1 MRIIFGLTSKKSYM
15 NLPLNIARRYIFGK
29 KNTNAI
35 NIITGIA
42 VFGLTVGTAAM
53 VLVLSVF
60 NGFEDLISG
69 MYSDLNPDILVT
81 PKKGKTFELETAKLE
96 ALEALPEVQVIA
108 RTVEEKAVFDGRG
121 NQQTIGILK
130 GVDNNFQIVTQLDSS
145 VREGRY
151 LFQNGDREM
160 AVLGYGMRN
169 NLNVDVTN
177 PLSFINVYTVKK
189 KQVGPFEQP
198 FRKRILYPAG
208 TFYVEPEFNNNY
220 ILSSLDFAQR
230 LLQLGDQIG
239 ALEIQL
245 STGTSP
251 AQGVRAVK
259 TVLGEEEFRVQDR
272 YAQNE
277 SFLKLMQ
284 VEKWM
289 SFAIVS
295 LMLLLVA
302 FNLIGA
308 LWMIVLEKRKD
319 IAILK
324 SMGATDELVR
334 NIFLNQGL
342 LLSLMGILFGFLL
355 ALLIFFVQK
364 QFQIIGIPGSF
375 AINAYPISLRVFDFL
390 AVALTVAAIG
400 FVASIMPARRAKK
413 VPALIQEE

>member
-1 MRIIFGLTSKKSYM
+1 M

-81 PKKGKTFELETAKLE
+81 PIKGKTFELATAKLDE
-96 ALEALPEVQVIA
+96 IQALPEVAIVS

-130 GVDNNFQIVTQLDSS
+130 GVDDNFQIVTQLDSS

-151 LFQNGDREM
+151 LFQDGDREM

-220 ILSSLDFAQR
+220 ILSSLDFAQG
-230 LLQLGDQIG
+230 LLQLGDQVG

-245 STGTSP
+245 SPQTTA
-251 AQGVRAVK
+251 AQGVKAVRN
-259 TVLGEEEFRVQDR
+259 VLGEDFRIQDR

-324 SMGATDELVR
+324 SMGATDQLAR

-342 LLSLMGILFGFLL
+342 LLSIMGILFGFLL

-364 QFQIIGIPGSF
+364 QFQIIGIPGAF